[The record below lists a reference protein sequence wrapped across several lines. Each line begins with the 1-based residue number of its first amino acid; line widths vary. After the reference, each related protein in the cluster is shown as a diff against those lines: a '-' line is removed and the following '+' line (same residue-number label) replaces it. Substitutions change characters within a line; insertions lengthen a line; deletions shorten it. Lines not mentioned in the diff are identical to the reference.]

1 MANRVAEFRL
11 KHDMTQEEL
20 AVRSNVSRTYL
31 SQIETGTQEN
41 ITNTVM
47 TKIANA
53 LDESVA
59 DIFFP

>member
-20 AVRSNVSRTYL
+20 AAKSNVSRTYL
-31 SQIETGTQEN
+31 SLIETGTQEN